1 MRHDP
6 IDVPTAGATAP
17 PRTGRRSRRPA
28 TRSPRPVDLGIAVVA
43 SEEAGLALAEEVL
56 DPDRDAVL
64 VCLSTRPGEDR
75 PAFDV
80 RRVREALGRNVA
92 LRAIRTGPA
101 SRALSAALPPQLGV
115 FGGAARIWWPGVDE
129 RADPRAHPLILDRAG
144 RYGPRALEVLAGRLA
159 DGPPATV
166 RPLRRRD
173 EHVGVE
179 RWAGGRRGRG
189 AAALTERLAAGGGRP
204 PAPATSRQGATA
216 RLVALPGGDEGPPS
230 EQAERQVLQAALD
243 EARDEI
249 RRLRRKL
256 AEARVAAAE

>member
-144 RYGPRALEVLAGRLA
+144 RYGPRALEVLSGRLA
-159 DGPPATV
+159 AGPPATV

-173 EHVGVE
+173 EHHEAE

-189 AAALTERLAAGGGRP
+189 AATVPERLAAGGGRP
-204 PAPATSRQGATA
+204 LPSRPATAT
-216 RLVALPGGDEGPPS
+216 RLVALPGGDAAP
-230 EQAERQVLQAALD
+230 AEHADHRALQAALE